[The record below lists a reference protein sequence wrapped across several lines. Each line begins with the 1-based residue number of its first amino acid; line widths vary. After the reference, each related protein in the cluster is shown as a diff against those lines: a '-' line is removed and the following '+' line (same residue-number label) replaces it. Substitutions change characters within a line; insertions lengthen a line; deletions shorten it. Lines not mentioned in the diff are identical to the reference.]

1 MTKNQLLR
9 LKKLILSVLILSTGI
24 VLFSAVSTIAET
36 DKVYQNLIIFADVIN
51 EIEKNYVDPVESD
64 KIIIKAVQG
73 MVRSLDPH
81 SAYLDPEE
89 YSALED
95 DTKGEF
101 SGIGV
106 VMIIKDNILTVI
118 SPIEGSPAYKAGIKA
133 GDIIIKVNGE
143 STHEMSISEA
153 VNRIKGPKGSDLTIT
168 VLRKNKVAIKYNLT
182 RADIPL
188 TSVKSRTL
196 QPGYAYI
203 SVSNFNENTSTE
215 LVSSLEKFEAQPTP
229 LTGLILD
236 LRGNPGGLL
245 KQAVEISD
253 LFINEGIIVSIKGRK
268 DSETQIWKAQEDAIS
283 RTYPIVVL
291 INSGSASASEIVAG
305 ALQEHKRAL
314 ILGTTSFGKGS
325 VQNLKKFSDG
335 SALKLT
341 VARYYTPSGRSI
353 QAKGIKPDIEL
364 KYKLIEKEESKG
376 KAIKESDLRHHLK
389 KSGNLNEDESSVIDN
404 LDQYVSGVIKTTL
417 NMRETPVKKG
427 KVLKILTKGSTVK
440 IIEEIENEWLK
451 VVFENKIGYIK
462 DRDRYITKATP
473 ADDND
478 DVDYVK
484 LGLEQ
489 LLLDNQVKRALEL
502 LVSHNIFSE
511 RIN

>member
-1 MTKNQLLR
+1 MTIIKFFR
-9 LKKLILSVLILSTGI
+9 LKKFILTLLVLTIVFLFLPAGI
-24 VLFSAVSTIAET
+24 TLAEN

-51 EIEKNYVDPVESD
+51 EIEQSYVDPVDSD

-89 YSALED
+89 FAALED

-106 VMIIKDNILTVI
+106 VMIIKNNILTVI

-153 VNRIKGPKGSDLTIT
+153 VNRIKGPKGSPLTLT
-168 VLRKNKVAIKYNLT
+168 VLRNNETSVKFDLI
-182 RADIPL
+182 RDDIPL
-188 TSVKSRTL
+188 TSVKSKIL

-203 SVSNFNENTSTE
+203 SISNFNENTSTE
-215 LVSSLEKFEAQPTP
+215 LTEALETLEANPVP
-229 LTGLILD
+229 LSGLVLD

-245 KQAVEISD
+245 KQAVDISD
-253 LFINEGIIVSIKGRK
+253 LFINEGIIVSIKGKK
-268 DSETQIWKAQEDAIS
+268 DSEAQIWKANENATQRS
-283 RTYPIVVL
+283 YPIVVL

-325 VQNLKKFSDG
+325 VQNVKQFSDG

-353 QAKGIKPDIEL
+353 QAEGIKPDIEL
-364 KYKLIEKEESKG
+364 KYKQIDIEKPKR
-376 KAIKESDLRHHLK
+376 KALKESDLWHHLEK
-389 KSGNLNEDESSVIDN
+389 ADNLNGESSVIKN
-404 LDQYVSGVIKTTL
+404 LDQYKSGVIQTKL
-417 NMRETPVKKG
+417 NMRKKPERNATIL
-427 KVLKILTKGSTVK
+427 KVLTEGTTVK
-440 IIEEIENEWLK
+440 IIEEVENQWLK
-451 VVFENKIGYIK
+451 ITIDNEVGYIK
-462 DRDRYITKATP
+462 DKKQYITKT
-473 ADDND
+473 DIKE
-478 DVDYVK
+478 DVDK
-484 LGLEQ
+484 TTLER
-489 LLLDNQVKRALEL
+489 LLHDNQVKRALEL
-502 LVSHNIFSE
+502 LISHNIFSE
-511 RIN
+511 RID